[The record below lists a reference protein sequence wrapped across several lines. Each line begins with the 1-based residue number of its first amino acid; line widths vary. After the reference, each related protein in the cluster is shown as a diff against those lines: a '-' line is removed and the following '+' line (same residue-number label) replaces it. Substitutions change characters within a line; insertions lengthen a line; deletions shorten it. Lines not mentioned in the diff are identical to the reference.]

1 MTAICILINS
11 LYRIDRHEHA
21 RIQGELAARRAAPPV
36 AVTDKI
42 AMPEAIP

>member
-1 MTAICILINS
+1 MTAICIVINAM
-11 LYRIDRHEHA
+11 YRIDRHEHA
-21 RIQGELAARRAAPPV
+21 RIQAELAARRATAPV